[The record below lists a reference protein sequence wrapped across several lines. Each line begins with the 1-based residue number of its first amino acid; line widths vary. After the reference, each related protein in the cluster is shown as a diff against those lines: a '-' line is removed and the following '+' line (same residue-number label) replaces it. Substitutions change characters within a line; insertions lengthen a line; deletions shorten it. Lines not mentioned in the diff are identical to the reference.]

1 MANILVVVDHPQIA
15 IDLWDMLQE
24 DGHEVRHVTCGQAG
38 LAALERQEPD
48 LIVTDHAMPG
58 RNGRSFVETLRQ
70 DSRWASVPVLTI
82 SRTAVSAAT
91 GLPPTARFIRKASS
105 QIALVNSVARLVGA
119 PTDEAEICHAG

>member
-1 MANILVVVDHPQIA
+1 MANILMVVDHPNIA
-15 IDLWDMLQE
+15 TDLWDMLQD

-58 RNGRSFVETLRQ
+58 HDGRSFVETLRQ

-82 SRTAVSAAT
+82 SKTAVSTGT
-91 GLPPTARFIRKASS
+91 GLPLTARFIRKPWS

-119 PTDEAEICHAG
+119 ASDEAEICHAG